1 MPVAMAAMAEM
12 VLLAMLRRFTVG
24 QVVSGAT
31 VALVVLVALLGG
43 FLPKQGRMALTDQA
57 VMAATVVTASV
68 RPVQVWRVATVAT
81 AATVGPRAMAVT
93 PAMAARA
100 ISQQTRAR
108 TARVV
113 VTVARVATRA

>member
-43 FLPKQGRMALTDQA
+43 FLPKQVRMALTDQA

-81 AATVGPRAMAVT
+81 
-93 PAMAARA
+93 
-100 ISQQTRAR
+100 
-108 TARVV
+108 
-113 VTVARVATRA
+113 VALPV